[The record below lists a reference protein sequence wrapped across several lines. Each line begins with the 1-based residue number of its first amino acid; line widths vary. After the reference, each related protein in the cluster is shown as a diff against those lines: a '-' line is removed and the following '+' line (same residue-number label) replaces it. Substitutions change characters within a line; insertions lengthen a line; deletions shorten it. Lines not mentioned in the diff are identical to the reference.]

1 MQAATLEQTL
11 SPLTSD
17 PSAAAVLL
25 DVDGTLAP
33 IVADAENAV
42 VPAATRIALAA
53 VAERYAV
60 VACVTGRRP
69 LKAREMVGLG
79 QIAYYGNHGAEYL
92 GPADERPVVSR
103 EASEW
108 QPRVR
113 EFADGAFRRHRLD
126 ELGVRTEDKGPIAGL
141 HWRGCRD
148 EEAARRRIREI
159 AAEAEAAGL
168 GTHWAKKILEIR
180 PPILFS
186 KGTAVARIIREHQL
200 SAAAFIG
207 DDLTDLNA
215 FAALDEARAS
225 GAIGAAIK
233 VGVESEEAPAALA
246 PASDVML
253 AGTDE
258 VRELLE
264 LLAAT

>member
-33 IVADAENAV
+33 IVTDADAAE
-42 VPAATRIALAA
+42 VPAETRVALAA

-69 LKAREMVGLG
+69 LKARAMVGLG

-92 GPADERPVVSR
+92 GPGDEQPAVSP
-103 EASEW
+103 EAAQW

-113 EFADGAFRRHRLD
+113 EFADRVFAEYELGS
-126 ELGVRTEDKGPIAGL
+126 LGVRTEDKGPIAGL

-148 EEAARRRIREI
+148 EDAARRRIRDI

-186 KGTAVARIIREHQL
+186 KGTAVSRILEQHEL

-215 FAALDEARAS
+215 FAALDEARARGTITS
-225 GAIGAAIK
+225 AVKIG
-233 VGVESEEAPAALA
+233 VDSDEAPAALG

-253 AGTDE
+253 TGTDE
-258 VRELLE
+258 VRAVLE
-264 LLAAT
+264 LLASA